1 MPLANLQETPCFV
14 VFDFLKREASVNYKD
29 FATVLFN
36 KNAKLGKVPLIN
48 RLEDKTFM
56 SRQVVRLRPGEMSKN
71 MFDDFS
77 LSSTFAWNELK
88 RVAGDEFTSSDER
101 TKLAYK
107 KLVDV
112 GVPQMN
118 EVLKTYRLKDK
129 AFMNV
134 VIAVANMQQLSLG
147 SKGSLIMLLFVATGC
162 TGDVSYAVDLTIEEM
177 NMQGA
182 VMKTAQ
188 FNEDDYTTESLKEED
203 FDAGL
208 TLFRIKNSVMVTP
221 GHTLY
226 PGEGGTEIGLLPHGN
241 HTIADVEKTV
251 SRSHLQIYKSE
262 DGRWLARGLNSK
274 NGTYKISAGTH
285 EKIVIEQ
292 PRGKNSEA
300 QNKEVEIMA
309 GDHLVLGHD
318 TEFIVCKTIIEGN

>member
-1 MPLANLQETPCFV
+1 MPIANLQETPCFV

-36 KNAKLGKVPLIN
+36 KNATLGKVPLIN

-56 SRQVVRLRPGEMSKN
+56 SRQVVRLRPGEMSKK
-71 MFDDFS
+71 MFDDFA

-88 RVAGDEFTSSDER
+88 RFSEDETLPFEER
-101 TKLAYK
+101 TKVAYK

-112 GVPQMN
+112 GVPQMT
-118 EVLKTYRLKDK
+118 EALRAFRLKDK

-147 SKGSLIMLLFVATGC
+147 SKGSLIMLLFVAAGC
-162 TGDVSYAVDLTIEEM
+162 TGDVSYAVDLTIEQM

-188 FNEDDYTTESLKEED
+188 FEEDDYVTDALKEKD
-203 FDAGL
+203 LDAGL

-221 GHTLY
+221 GYPLY
-226 PGEGGTEIGLLPHGN
+226 PGADGNEIGLLPQGS

-251 SRSHLQIYKSE
+251 SRSHLKIYKAE
-262 DGRWLARGLNSK
+262 DGRWFAKGLNSK
-274 NGTYKISAGTH
+274 NGTYKISSGTH
-285 EKIVIEQ
+285 EKVIIER
-292 PRGKNSEA
+292 PRDKETA
-300 QNKEVEIMA
+300 VEKKEVEIVA
-309 GDHLVLGHD
+309 GDHLVLGQD
-318 TEFIVCKTIIEGN
+318 TEFIVCKTFIENA